1 MTYAELRARLDA
13 QEHEHA
19 LHALERIRYRTLEA
33 RLARAEAT
41 AEQERRLRY
50 EHTLTENDQLTR
62 LRAELVRLRAENE
75 FIRLAAL
82 ARIPPEPPPAAPALP
97 TLRPKARRQ
106 HATRLSAAA
115 LAIMRRPP
123 PDPAAFDR
131 TIEGGEV

>member
-1 MTYAELRARLDA
+1 MTYAELRASLDA

-50 EHTLTENDQLTR
+50 EHTLTELDELTR
-62 LRAELVRLRAENE
+62 LRAEIVRLRAENDLL
-75 FIRLAAL
+75 RRGAVSQAP
-82 ARIPPEPPPAAPALP
+82 AGRPAQPPAAPP
-97 TLRPKARRQ
+97 YPKARQR
-106 HATRLSAAA
+106 HDARLSAAA

-131 TIEGGEV
+131 TIEGGQV